1 MNLALYIYLGS
12 INVVRNLKCIVI
24 IVTFWRNIVVRHLE
38 GDHKI
43 LS

>member
-1 MNLALYIYLGS
+1 MIL
-12 INVVRNLKCIVI
+12 
-24 IVTFWRNIVVRHLE
+24 NICRHLE